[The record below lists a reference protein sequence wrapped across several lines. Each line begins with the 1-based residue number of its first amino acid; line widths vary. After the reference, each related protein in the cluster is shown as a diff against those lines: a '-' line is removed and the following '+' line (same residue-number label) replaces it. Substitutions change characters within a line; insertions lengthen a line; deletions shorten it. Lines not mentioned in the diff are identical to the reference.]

1 MTAPIG
7 GPGGPDGPGPT
18 GPCGDNKRLKNHV
31 KEFEDINIEHE
42 LNEQQILSILDIEYS
57 QLIYQN
63 ALIING
69 NDDNGYVKAYEV
81 KYKAYGTNVVYIHSE
96 SHEIIMGFH
105 LGPLGFTAETVSYGP
120 QDMRDQQIGD
130 DIFLSDDQF
139 ITYDFNGDNVDFDFN
154 SFDLSYYSTDLIP
167 RGNVITG
174 WTENE
179 TTEEVYQANFISY
192 TCVDAYLDV
201 LDYDIGKTVHIA
213 ANASSSFFS
222 GGFIY
227 IHDEFDVFIHI
238 VDSWGNSFEVIAHE
252 FGHALLFDLGF
263 LHGITDCAT
272 NSILIPF
279 TCDGTFLVDIQFE
292 NGLGESLAD
301 LLGVY
306 ISSEADPNSNGVNW
320 SIPSFDLATN
330 NSCLDQYN
338 VNPSSNASFREYRE
352 SMGRFFFLLSQT
364 IGISDVVDLMLEAL
378 NTIPESPEATL
389 LDLMDATTAAMDA
402 KFGRCSDQGLA
413 IRAAWDDVICEED
426 FGPGNTR
433 AEWREVSARIEEY
446 KEVCKFNLTG
456 PDFICSN
463 EDYLSLCLDGG
474 LSTNYAWTIIAPNS
488 TNFDLSGDQS
498 GNGTVDGTCLEI
510 TSIPDM
516 PCYPQDIT
524 ISVYTTIEGERFV
537 DDIIITIVD
546 CEDGEFKNADE
557 FDYFDT
563 YEQMQSHTLPKTNF
577 SDLQIAIDRNSS
589 ISNFEYYN
597 LSGQLI
603 YKSNH
608 LSDSIPE
615 FSAMRQ
621 LLIVVQKDNS
631 NRIIS
636 ITKKIF
642 IQ

>member
-1 MTAPIG
+1 M
-7 GPGGPDGPGPT
+7 
-18 GPCGDNKRLKNHV
+18 
-31 KEFEDINIEHE
+31 
-42 LNEQQILSILDIEYS
+42 
-57 QLIYQN
+57 
-63 ALIING
+63 
-69 NDDNGYVKAYEV
+69 
-81 KYKAYGTNVVYIHSE
+81 
-96 SHEIIMGFH
+96 
-105 LGPLGFTAETVSYGP
+105 
-120 QDMRDQQIGD
+120 
-130 DIFLSDDQF
+130 
-139 ITYDFNGDNVDFDFN
+139 
-154 SFDLSYYSTDLIP
+154 
-167 RGNVITG
+167 
-174 WTENE
+174 
-179 TTEEVYQANFISY
+179 
-192 TCVDAYLDV
+192 
-201 LDYDIGKTVHIA
+201 
-213 ANASSSFFS
+213 
-222 GGFIY
+222 
-227 IHDEFDVFIHI
+227 
-238 VDSWGNSFEVIAHE
+238 
-252 FGHALLFDLGF
+252 
-263 LHGITDCAT
+263 
-272 NSILIPF
+272 
-279 TCDGTFLVDIQFE
+279 
-292 NGLGESLAD
+292 
-301 LLGVY
+301 
-306 ISSEADPNSNGVNW
+306 
-320 SIPSFDLATN
+320 
-330 NSCLDQYN
+330 
-338 VNPSSNASFREYRE
+338 
-352 SMGRFFFLLSQT
+352 
-364 IGISDVVDLMLEAL
+364 
-378 NTIPESPEATL
+378 
-389 LDLMDATTAAMDA
+389 
-402 KFGRCSDQGLA
+402 
-413 IRAAWDDVICEED
+413 
-426 FGPGNTR
+426 
-433 AEWREVSARIEEY
+433 
-446 KEVCKFNLTG
+446 
-456 PDFICSN
+456 
-463 EDYLSLCLDGG
+463 DGG